1 MHLHF
6 NLAGTGA
13 SRDPSAFVS
22 FRLVELVLDNGPEQ
36 GSARAIAP
44 DSVNHGGVLT
54 AGAQLGQGINIMGV
68 VNERAGLAR
77 RRMFSTLLPQSTES
91 PLFLHLS
98 SGGGTGAAQNALFR
112 NAVDQVREKKRRA
125 DTPVWTR
132 ACTFTCFPLHTSTH
146 CCVVRV
152 VVCIVLEY
160 GVQSISNHEY

>member
-1 MHLHF
+1 MHLHL
-6 NLAGTGA
+6 NLKGTGA

-54 AGAQLGQGINIMGV
+54 AGAQLGQGINVMGV

-98 SGGGTGAAQNALFR
+98 SGGGAGAAQNALFR
-112 NAVDQVREKKRRA
+112 NAVDQVRQRGEKRRHA
-125 DTPVWTR
+125 LDTCTHLHAFFPSLFHPLLR
-132 ACTFTCFPLHTSTH
+132 GACGGIF
-146 CCVVRV
+146 
-152 VVCIVLEY
+152 
-160 GVQSISNHEY
+160 